1 MANSPVLPVPDGTYG
16 FESRSLHHL
25 VGVAELADAVGLN
38 PAEQTLVQVRPLS
51 PTRSALTHHGR
62 LAQLVSALA

>member
-51 PTRSALTHHGR
+51 PTLT
-62 LAQLVSALA
+62 